1 MGHKGRPRKLP
12 ELEQECS
19 LTSINQAIAPAFHKV
34 TRSQP
39 RWTGLSSPPAHPQ
52 PCLLFSGPEANQRP
66 LQVPSLP

>member
-1 MGHKGRPRKLP
+1 MGHKGRPWKLP
-12 ELEQECS
+12 ELEQEHS
-19 LTSINQAIAPAFHKV
+19 LTSINQATALPFHEV

-52 PCLLFSGPEANQRP
+52 PRLLFSGPKANQRP